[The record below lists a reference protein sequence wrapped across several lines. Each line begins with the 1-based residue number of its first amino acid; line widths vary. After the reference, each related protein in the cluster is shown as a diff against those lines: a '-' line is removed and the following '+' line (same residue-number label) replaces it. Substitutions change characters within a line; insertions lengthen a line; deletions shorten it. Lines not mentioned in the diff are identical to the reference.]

1 MPDTREQLAELDAA
15 RQKVDVD
22 AYNIIVR
29 ELIGMT
35 ERGELHRAPEYQRK
49 FRWNQET
56 ESRLIESLL
65 LGLPV
70 PNIFVAT
77 NEDGSWEVVDGLQ
90 RISTLLHFTT
100 SEEPLL
106 KELGKTESLRLT
118 GLRTLTTFNDLTFA
132 ELPPAIRMAFTKRGL
147 GITALSDKSDP
158 ETRYA
163 TFERL
168 NRGSVQLSPQEIRAC
183 IYEGS
188 LNALLKELADTPDFH
203 SFVKLQEKEESDAT
217 REELV
222 LKFFA
227 YLNDR
232 DNFKGGVDTFL
243 SAYMQ
248 KYRATFDVEE
258 GRREFLVTVD
268 ALRNVSPVPFLRS
281 NTNVTPKIELEAAMI
296 ATADLLR
303 AGKQLRVTNPDWVD
317 DPTLIEASTGATNT
331 RKKLRERVARA
342 AELLCS

>member
-1 MPDTREQLAELDAA
+1 MADTREQLAELDAA

-29 ELIGMT
+29 ELIGMS

-100 SEEPLL
+100 TEHRLL
-106 KELGKTESLRLT
+106 AELGKTEPLRLI
-118 GLRTLTTFNDLTFA
+118 GLRTLTTFNELTYSD
-132 ELPPAIRMAFTKRGL
+132 LPPAIRMAFTKRGL

-183 IYEGS
+183 IYEGTF
-188 LNALLKELADTPDFH
+188 NALLKELSEEPNFH
-203 SFVKLQEKEESDAT
+203 SLVKLQEKEESDAT
-217 REELV
+217 REELA

-232 DNFKGGVDTFL
+232 ESFRGGVDTFL
-243 SAYMQ
+243 SGYMQ
-248 KYRATFDVEE
+248 KYRATFDVEK
-258 GRREFLVTVD
+258 GRREFLAVVD
-268 ALRNVSPVPFLRS
+268 ALRSVAPIPFLRA

-303 AGKQLRVTNPDWVD
+303 AGKQPHVTTADWVD
-317 DPTLIEASTGATNT
+317 DPALVEASTGATNT
-331 RKKLRERVARA
+331 RKKLRDRVTRA
-342 AELLCS
+342 AELLSS